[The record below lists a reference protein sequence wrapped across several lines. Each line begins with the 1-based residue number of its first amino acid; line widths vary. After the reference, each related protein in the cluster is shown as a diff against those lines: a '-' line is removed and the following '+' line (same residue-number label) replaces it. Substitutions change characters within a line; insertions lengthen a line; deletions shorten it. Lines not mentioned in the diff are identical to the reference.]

1 MESKVGEI
9 VLDAFGTSEFTIL
22 NRLMGGRSNYTY
34 VVVVNDEKFT
44 LRIPGK
50 NGNLFVNRE
59 HEQSNLSNV
68 NKLKINNE
76 TIYLDL
82 KSGVKISRFIEGE
95 TLFNFEYDKY
105 YTQVSDV
112 LKTVHNMHLMDNN
125 YNAMGRLAMYESF
138 CVDLEY
144 DHTDM
149 YYDLKDRFV
158 EFLPFLKDDKLVACH
173 NDAQPSNFI
182 VGDDKKLYLTD
193 WEFAGNNYA
202 LYDVACF
209 ADGEVEAAIK
219 LLEVYK
225 DGNHTVDDLKRVYL
239 WRMFQTLQWHN
250 VAMYKELIGLS
261 QELLVDFYKISVD
274 YLETAQNLLEKV
286 YELDENK

>member
-1 MESKVGEI
+1 MESKVKKI
-9 VLDAFGTSEFTIL
+9 VKDAFHTEEFEIL
-22 NRLMGGRSNYTY
+22 SRLMGGRSNYTY
-34 VVVVNDEKFT
+34 VIVVDENKYT

-59 HEQSNLSNV
+59 YEQANLRDV

-76 TIYLDL
+76 TVYLDL

-95 TLFNFEYDKY
+95 SLFNFEYDKY
-105 YTQVSDV
+105 YEQVSKI
-112 LKTVHNMHLMDNN
+112 LHTVHNMHRMENN
-125 YNAMGRLAMYESF
+125 YNPMGRLSMYESF
-138 CVDLEY
+138 CIDLGFS
-144 DHTDM
+144 HSNQ
-149 YYDLKDRFV
+149 YYELKDRFV
-158 EFLPFLKDDKLVACH
+158 SYLEFLKNDELVACH

-182 VGDDKKLYLTD
+182 VGNDGKLYLTD

-202 LYDVACF
+202 LYDIACF
-209 ADGEVEAAIK
+209 ADGNIDAAIK

-225 DGNHTVDDLKRVYL
+225 INPDVDDYKRVYL

-261 QELLVDFYKISVD
+261 QELLVDFYKVAND
-274 YLETAQNLLEKV
+274 YLITAEKLLEKV
-286 YELDENK
+286 IECDENK